1 MQINYK
7 KLNPLGFHLLKL
19 LQDTAIRLI
28 ILFGGSSSGK
38 SYSVAQLILIMT
50 LWDGENTIVMRKVG
64 ASISK
69 TIYEDFK
76 VAAKQLGIFSMFK
89 FKDGVR
95 QIVCIPNGAKI
106 DFGGLDDPEKIKGI
120 SNYKRVVLDE
130 WSEFDSEDYKQVRK
144 RLRGKEGQQIITT
157 FNPIKETHWIKKEV
171 FDVEKWHDVS
181 MDIEIAGE
189 KIPPELTAVKSI
201 RMNETKFIINPRSKE
216 IEEHAPDTVVI
227 QSTYLNNFWVVGS
240 PDGTYGY
247 YDEQCIADFEKDR
260 INDPDY
266 YNVYALGEWGVI
278 RTGSEFF
285 GSFNRGKHTGECKYN
300 PDLALHVSV
309 DNNVLPYI
317 SYTFWQIEYNCG
329 SMMATRPEQRQGIR
343 IRQIDEIAAESP
355 HNTARKSA
363 LLVAAKL
370 RERGVDRI
378 YLHGDASTHH
388 ANTIDDQKRSFLDL
402 VISTLQSEGI
412 EVIDCVG
419 KQNPSVP
426 MSGEFIN
433 AIFDNIIP
441 DIQIII
447 GENCKISI
455 EDYMSVQ
462 KDENGAILKTKVKN
476 KITMQ
481 TYEEHGHMCFTPDT
495 PVITLNGTLPIS
507 QVKKGDFVLTEKG
520 WQRVYNSL
528 CTIRK
533 SQYFSLTLQGQRLDL
548 TYEHPIF
555 TDRGFV
561 PANQLKDGDI
571 ITRYSEGKIWQEK
584 LSYTRASDFIATLI
598 ANLKAIGITI
608 ADGLGLTANSSR
620 HISTDTFG
628 ILPMGKFLRVI
639 VFTILMAITITI
651 HLGISPLCL
660 LMSMRNSILR
670 SMEKA
675 HGVKSGKD
683 LKKHKKKQ
691 SNGINQK
698 KGKHGIARMVK
709 IFGKISQWWN
719 ILVKFVGKP
728 LRAIRNT
735 LRNFVQTTAKA
746 NGEECQVLTMK
757 SAFVRCVGLISL
769 SIDILRRCAVHGNV
783 PLCIGGISDVYD
795 ISTTSHTFFANGVL
809 VHNSD
814 TMRYTVTDLVRE
826 QFLSFSNRRKRN
838 TYARDGMIHFYNP
851 DTDCKYSREI
861 VYAMPNVNG
870 KFAMVHGKLCGEKW
884 HIVDL
889 MLRETSSTD
898 EIAEILVNA
907 NSPQTIIE
915 CGPAYFRFVRNLR
928 KDIPNVRAMKEVA
941 DIDRRIAATSDFVKN
956 HLLFNETKLS
966 DDIEYSQFMTNLLD
980 YNKDTGESIEASA
993 VLSGFIRFVVKFS
1006 FESESKVTADNIAS

>member
-1 MQINYK
+1 MQINFK
-7 KLNPLGFHLLKL
+7 KLNPIGFHLLKL

-76 VAAKQLGIFSMFK
+76 VAAKQLGIFNLFK

-171 FDVEKWHDVS
+171 FDVEKWHDVP
-181 MDIEIAGE
+181 MEIDIAGE

-201 RMNETKFIINPRSKE
+201 RMNETKFILNPRTKE

-266 YNVYALGEWGVI
+266 FNVYALGEWGVI

-285 GSFNRGKHTGECKYN
+285 ASFNRGKHTGECKYSPN
-300 PDLALHVSV
+300 LALHVSV

-317 SYTFWQIEYNCG
+317 SYTFWQIEYGDC
-329 SMMATRPEQRQGIR
+329 IK
-343 IRQIDEIAAESP
+343 IRQVDEIAAESP

-370 RERGVDRI
+370 REMGVDRI
-378 YLHGDASTHH
+378 YLHGDASTRN

-402 VISTLQSEGI
+402 VISTLQAEGI
-412 EVIDCVG
+412 EVIDCVV

-433 AIFDNIIP
+433 AIFDNIVP

-447 GENCKISI
+447 GENCKVSI

-481 TYEEHGHMCFTPDT
+481 TYEEHGH
-495 PVITLNGTLPIS
+495 
-507 QVKKGDFVLTEKG
+507 
-520 WQRVYNSL
+520 
-528 CTIRK
+528 
-533 SQYFSLTLQGQRLDL
+533 
-548 TYEHPIF
+548 
-555 TDRGFV
+555 
-561 PANQLKDGDI
+561 
-571 ITRYSEGKIWQEK
+571 
-584 LSYTRASDFIATLI
+584 LS
-598 ANLKAIGITI
+598 
-608 ADGLGLTANSSR
+608 
-620 HISTDTFG
+620 DTF
-628 ILPMGKFLRVI
+628 RYVI
-639 VFTILMAITITI
+639 
-651 HLGISPLCL
+651 C
-660 LMSMRNSILR
+660 
-670 SMEKA
+670 
-675 HGVKSGKD
+675 D
-683 LKKHKKKQ
+683 L
-691 SNGINQK
+691 I
-698 KGKHGIARMVK
+698 
-709 IFGKISQWWN
+709 
-719 ILVKFVGKP
+719 
-728 LRAIRNT
+728 
-735 LRNFVQTTAKA
+735 
-746 NGEECQVLTMK
+746 
-757 SAFVRCVGLISL
+757 
-769 SIDILRRCAVHGNV
+769 
-783 PLCIGGISDVYD
+783 
-795 ISTTSHTFFANGVL
+795 
-809 VHNSD
+809 
-814 TMRYTVTDLVRE
+814 RE

-838 TYARDGMIHFYNP
+838 LYARDGIIHFYNP
-851 DTDCKYSREI
+851 ATECKYSREI
-861 VYAMPNVNG
+861 VYAMPNVKG
-870 KFAMVHGKLCGEKW
+870 KFALVHGKLCGEKW

-889 MLRETSSTD
+889 LLKETSSTD

-907 NSPQTIIE
+907 QSPQTVIE
-915 CGPAYFRFVRNLR
+915 CGSAYYRFVRDLR
-928 KDIPNVRAMKEVA
+928 KDIPNVRAMKEAA

-966 DDIEYSQFMTNLLD
+966 DDVEYSQFMTNLLD
-980 YNKDTGESIEASA
+980 YNKDTGDNIEASA
-993 VLSGFIRFVVKFS
+993 VLSGFIKFVVKFS
-1006 FESESKVTADNIAS
+1006 FEEDSKLTADITAN

>member
-76 VAAKQLGIFSMFK
+76 VAARQLGIFSLFK

-95 QIVCIPNGAKI
+95 QIVCIANGAKI

-171 FDVEKWHDVS
+171 FDVEKWHDVP

-201 RMNETKFIINPRSKE
+201 RMNETKFIINPRTKE

-329 SMMATRPEQRQGIR
+329 SMMDTRPEQRQGIR
-343 IRQIDEIAAESP
+343 IRQIDEIAAASP

-363 LLVAAKL
+363 LLVATKL
-370 RERGVDRI
+370 REMGVDRI
-378 YLHGDASTHH
+378 YLHGDASTRH

-412 EVIDCVG
+412 EVNDCVG

-433 AIFDNIIP
+433 AIFDNIVP

-447 GENCKISI
+447 GENCKVSI

-481 TYEEHGHMCFTPDT
+481 TYEEHGH
-495 PVITLNGTLPIS
+495 IS
-507 QVKKGDFVLTEKG
+507 
-520 WQRVYNSL
+520 
-528 CTIRK
+528 
-533 SQYFSLTLQGQRLDL
+533 
-548 TYEHPIF
+548 
-555 TDRGFV
+555 
-561 PANQLKDGDI
+561 
-571 ITRYSEGKIWQEK
+571 
-584 LSYTRASDFIATLI
+584 
-598 ANLKAIGITI
+598 
-608 ADGLGLTANSSR
+608 
-620 HISTDTFG
+620 DTF
-628 ILPMGKFLRVI
+628 
-639 VFTILMAITITI
+639 
-651 HLGISPLCL
+651 
-660 LMSMRNSILR
+660 
-670 SMEKA
+670 
-675 HGVKSGKD
+675 
-683 LKKHKKKQ
+683 
-691 SNGINQK
+691 
-698 KGKHGIARMVK
+698 
-709 IFGKISQWWN
+709 
-719 ILVKFVGKP
+719 
-728 LRAIRNT
+728 
-735 LRNFVQTTAKA
+735 
-746 NGEECQVLTMK
+746 
-757 SAFVRCVGLISL
+757 
-769 SIDILRRCAVHGNV
+769 
-783 PLCIGGISDVYD
+783 
-795 ISTTSHTFFANGVL
+795 
-809 VHNSD
+809 
-814 TMRYTVTDLVRE
+814 RYVVCDLVRE

-1006 FESESKVTADNIAS
+1006 FESESKVTADSITS